1 MKCRKLLAILLALV
15 MVIGLLP
22 FAALAEETNPS
33 TQWVEVSDP
42 QGADQNDP
50 LPDGDPL
57 GTDPEGEPQDE
68 PLPDGDP
75 LGEQPPEVSLLNDEH
90 AESTALN
97 RTDRELRGGSYYLS
111 GNVELNQPVT
121 FTGTATLCLNGYT
134 LSCGSDKVITVDGT
148 LTICDC
154 DGGGKIEATDR
165 ANFVINVGIGKTLNV
180 EGGTICG
187 GYRGISGSLN
197 SEINISGGT
206 IQKSGSS
213 TYKALELNGTTAT
226 ITGGTIS
233 GGVELKSSS
242 KLSLGGTPTVDTIK
256 LTHTSCSIN
265 ATAAS
270 EPYSGGSI
278 TIDYGNLDYRDGTAI
293 VSGVTEENAESFIVN
308 PPEGMVVKLDENG
321 NLVFG
326 EPASN
331 PGHSHEGDDDSVT
344 WTELSADTTSWKLT
358 DGYYYLADDITHN
371 GMVTIKSGA
380 DVHICLNGQ
389 TMTQSVLYV
398 GDNAS
403 VTICDCKEDGE
414 IIGGSTGALML
425 SGGSTVDF
433 TAARSPVKQRLPSTL
448 L

>member
-242 KLSLGGTPTVDTIK
+242 KLSLGGTP
-256 LTHTSCSIN
+256 
-265 ATAAS
+265 
-270 EPYSGGSI
+270 
-278 TIDYGNLDYRDGTAI
+278 
-293 VSGVTEENAESFIVN
+293 
-308 PPEGMVVKLDENG
+308 NG
-321 NLVFG
+321 
-326 EPASN
+326 
-331 PGHSHEGDDDSVT
+331 
-344 WTELSADTTSWKLT
+344 
-358 DGYYYLADDITHN
+358 
-371 GMVTIKSGA
+371 
-380 DVHICLNGQ
+380 
-389 TMTQSVLYV
+389 
-398 GDNAS
+398 
-403 VTICDCKEDGE
+403 
-414 IIGGSTGALML
+414 
-425 SGGSTVDF
+425 
-433 TAARSPVKQRLPSTL
+433 
-448 L
+448 